1 MSNGNG
7 NGNGSSKTKTDI
19 FQISADE
26 LQSRT
31 AQKEA
36 EHDDPCKKAV
46 QILEAAVDRVLSSL
60 GVNVEDV
67 DTIHQQMDQLG
78 IVMTE
83 NTEENTPKLN
93 GFYIYLY
100 RKEELIPY
108 SWVGA
113 ARINHLGECFC
124 DINYFNDNR
133 LEEVGGVRLIK

>member
-1 MSNGNG
+1 M
-7 NGNGSSKTKTDI
+7 NGNGSGKTKTHTDV

-26 LQSRT
+26 LQSRI
-31 AQKEA
+31 AKKEA
-36 EHDDPCKKAV
+36 EHDEPCKKAV
-46 QILEAAVDRVLSSL
+46 QILEAAVDKVLSSL
-60 GVNVEDV
+60 GVNVELV
-67 DTIHQQMDQLG
+67 DLIPAQMDQLG

-100 RKEELIPY
+100 RNEELIPH

-113 ARINHLGECFC
+113 ARINHLGECYA
-124 DINYFNDNR
+124 DIHYFNDNR